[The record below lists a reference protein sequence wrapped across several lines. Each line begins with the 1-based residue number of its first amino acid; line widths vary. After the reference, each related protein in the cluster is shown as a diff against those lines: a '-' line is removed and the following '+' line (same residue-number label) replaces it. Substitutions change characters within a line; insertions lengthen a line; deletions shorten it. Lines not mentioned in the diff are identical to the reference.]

1 MVWSI
6 PNLLTV
12 GRLLAAPAIAL
23 IYLVLDR
30 PLADW
35 AAFAIFLVASG
46 TDYVDGALARRWQQV
61 SKFGAMADPIA
72 DKAMVITALM
82 VVLGHSN
89 MNPWLILP
97 ASVIV
102 FREIFV
108 SGLREYL
115 GAKASKLSVTK
126 LAKWKTTVQMIAI
139 SVLFVGLALD
149 QTHLRF
155 YATHTPEEYQAMVDS
170 GPQGGS
176 WVWWAM
182 EYAASVWWSGV
193 ILLWVS
199 GILTAITGW
208 DYFSKARPYLA
219 DEQ

>member
-1 MVWSI
+1 MVWSV
-6 PNLLTV
+6 PNILTV
-12 GRLLAAPAIAL
+12 GRLLAAPSIAL
-23 IYLVLDR
+23 VYLVFDR

-35 AAFAIFLVASG
+35 TAFAIFLIASG

-61 SKFGAMADPIA
+61 TKFGAMADPIA

-102 FREIFV
+102 FREVFV

-115 GAKASKLSVTK
+115 GAKASTLAVTK

-139 SVLFVGLALD
+139 SVLFVGLALNE
-149 QTHLRF
+149 THLRF
-155 YATHTPEEYQAMVDS
+155 FETSTREEYQAMIDS
-170 GPQGGS
+170 GPNGGG

-182 EYAASVWWSGV
+182 EYSISVWWIGV
-193 ILLWVS
+193 FLFWVS
-199 GILTAITGW
+199 GFLTAITGW
-208 DYFSKARPYLA
+208 DYFSKARPYLV
-219 DEQ
+219 DEK